1 MIQAKSGDTV
11 KVHYVGRMDDGT
23 EFDSSRDDDPLEFT
37 IGDGEVITG
46 FENAVIGMS
55 PGDVKTVTIPVDDAY
70 GQYNDEVVA
79 IAGRDQFPEDA
90 ELEIGQQYEM
100 RNDKGE
106 SVVMTVVDV
115 TDSQVTLD
123 GNHPL
128 AGEDLTF
135 EIELLE
141 IA

>member
-79 IAGRDQFPEDA
+79 IAERDQFPEDA

-100 RNDKGE
+100 RNDTGE
-106 SVVMTVVDV
+106 SVVMTIVDV
-115 TDSQVTLD
+115 TDTQITLD

-141 IA
+141 IV